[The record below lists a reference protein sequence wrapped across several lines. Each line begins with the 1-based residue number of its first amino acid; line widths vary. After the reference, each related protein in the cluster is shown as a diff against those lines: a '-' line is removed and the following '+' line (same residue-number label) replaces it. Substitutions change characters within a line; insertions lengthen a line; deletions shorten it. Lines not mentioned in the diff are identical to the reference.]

1 MPFPPCCL
9 ISPHLAGSKIPAQN
23 RSRSCRNGFQTTA
36 RTTGVYGT
44 NGFCAVNHVQKI
56 IGLERKQLK
65 TTGNRQKKFHRA
77 VHTQEVTGSSPV
89 VSTIKKAAPDGCGLF
104 YGIRGNLKCSA
115 EVNSASA
122 KVLPAA
128 KRLYGPNAPPCH
140 TAPVSF
146 VSTRHPSPWNRKI
159 PGGFCS
165 RHTPRSPSHT
175 GEGNSLSSGRTG
187 RNAFPPR
194 LQGTLQLCKVRCFGR
209 FYR

>member
-1 MPFPPCCL
+1 MRMPFPPCCL

-104 YGIRGNLKCSA
+104 YGIRENLKCSA
-115 EVNSASA
+115 EMNSASA

-128 KRLYGPNAPPCH
+128 KRLYGANVPPRCAGPRPASASFSSIQNKEKDMTCGH
-140 TAPVSF
+140 VFLF
-146 VSTRHPSPWNRKI
+146 VSRAIGPSYPPVI
-159 PGGFCS
+159 P
-165 RHTPRSPSHT
+165 TPGAS
-175 GEGNSLSSGRTG
+175 SL
-187 RNAFPPR
+187 
-194 LQGTLQLCKVRCFGR
+194 LL
-209 FYR
+209 

>member
-89 VSTIKKAAPDGCGLF
+89 VSTKKFLISQEIRFSFCFLKFVYWPVYGSGPSNTLTNMALGLILKAVDFWPSDFVGRRHKKREPLHRSAVCAVLKKDFKRSIRMKIRFLGFLLVFLKLTARGTGC
-104 YGIRGNLKCSA
+104 
-115 EVNSASA
+115 NS
-122 KVLPAA
+122 
-128 KRLYGPNAPPCH
+128 C
-140 TAPVSF
+140 T
-146 VSTRHPSPWNRKI
+146 
-159 PGGFCS
+159 
-165 RHTPRSPSHT
+165 
-175 GEGNSLSSGRTG
+175 
-187 RNAFPPR
+187 
-194 LQGTLQLCKVRCFGR
+194 Q
-209 FYR
+209 YRRWDWWCLWR

>member
-1 MPFPPCCL
+1 MTNTLTNIRKSAGGHSGQGSCL
-9 ISPHLAGSKIPAQN
+9 YPQKAGPKVPESTQYQDFDVPTHL
-23 RSRSCRNGFQTTA
+23 
-36 RTTGVYGT
+36 
-44 NGFCAVNHVQKI
+44 
-56 IGLERKQLK
+56 
-65 TTGNRQKKFHRA
+65 
-77 VHTQEVTGSSPV
+77 HTQEVTGSSPV
-89 VSTIKKAAPDGCGLF
+89 VSTIKKATPDGCGLF
-104 YGIRGNLKCSA
+104 CGIRGNLKCSL

-128 KRLYGPNAPPCH
+128 KRLYGANAPPCH

-146 VSTRHPSPWNRKI
+146 MSTRHPSPWNRKI